1 MALLTDWPEAAAR
14 ETLAEYGQSLEHIEP
29 LAGGSVNSNFSIVV
43 TGGRRLFARI
53 YEEQDAEG
61 ARSELALLAELA
73 RAGVPTPAPIERRD
87 GGALAS
93 HAGKPVAIFAWVEG
107 RMRCQAAVS
116 PADCQR
122 LGAALAAV
130 HRAPVGAIPQGRF
143 GVDRLEQRL
152 DRIEREAPDEL
163 ARAAGQI
170 RSKLR
175 TYSNQRDPELPTGL
189 VHGDLFRDNVLWN
202 ESEIAALI
210 DFESASRGAYVYDLG
225 VCVHAWCF
233 SDRFE
238 PELARSLVSA
248 YHASRR
254 LEPREIDAFRVE
266 AALGALRFATTRITD
281 YSMRAAAGSPPLR
294 DYRRFMARLSA
305 LEAGALDPAL
315 AGLR

>member
-14 ETLAEYGQSLEHIEP
+14 ETLAEYGLVLEHIEP
-29 LAGGSVNSNFSIVV
+29 VAGGSVNSNFSIVAA
-43 TGGRRLFARI
+43 GGRRLFARI
-53 YEEQDAEG
+53 YEEQDAAG
-61 ARSELALLAELA
+61 AQREVALLAELSV
-73 RAGVPTPAPIERRD
+73 AGVPTPAPLARAA

-93 HAGKPVAIFAWVEG
+93 FAGKPLAIFPWVEG
-107 RMRCQAAVS
+107 RMRCQAAVRAS
-116 PADCQR
+116 DCRR
-122 LGAALAAV
+122 LGKALAAM
-130 HRAPVGAIPQGRF
+130 HRAPVGDLPEGRF
-143 GVDRLEQRL
+143 GIDPLEQRL
-152 DRIEREAPDEL
+152 DRIEREAPGEL
-163 ARAAGQI
+163 ARAAGEI
-170 RSKLR
+170 RLRLR
-175 TYSNQRDPELPTGL
+175 TYSERRDPDLPAGL

-210 DFESASRGAYVYDLG
+210 DFESASRGAYVYDLA

-238 PELARSLVSA
+238 PELASALVSG

-266 AALGALRFATTRITD
+266 AALGALRFAVTRITD
-281 YSMRAAAGSPPLR
+281 YSMRAAPGAPPLR
-294 DYRRFMARLSA
+294 DFRRFMARLSA